1 MTSIDDLQHDLKGVS
16 DGVLSDL
23 DTEERLRVFI
33 QEAAEDREERIEWLT
48 ETAPTKQY
56 EATDLEYTDGIKR
69 YSFLSLQAR
78 HELQT
83 LYQAITERE
92 ADRDRYMAVMLLNGA
107 LERLSQGDFTVDEYG
122 NAEIPGSWPDDYG
135 PKYDPDLSTIAT
147 KYRELWEN
155 VPADLLLE
163 EDGRSGTSE
172 QFTHL
177 AALGRMAYAEDYSGF
192 DDLEIDRI
200 PSGLAKAEMGL
211 TNTLVRFYIHFHGWR
226 IFTEEYL
233 DVTLDEFL
241 AVIRPPEVADSPLDP
256 FASPPDVAEID
267 EEFCENILSLNEDY
281 LEAYQSLREEYADR
295 AGLEDPDDPPLGLDE
310 RAEAF
315 AQAIGEAGVER
326 Y

>member
-1 MTSIDDLQHDLKGVS
+1 MTSIDDLKHDLKGVS

-107 LERLSQGDFTVDEYG
+107 LERLSQGHFTVDEYG

-135 PKYDPDLSTIAT
+135 PQYAPQSSTLAT
-147 KYRELWEN
+147 KFRELWED
-155 VPADLLLE
+155 VPAELLLE
-163 EDGRSGTSE
+163 EGDRSGTTE
-172 QFTHL
+172 VFTGL
-177 AALGRMAYAEDYSGF
+177 AALALTAYAEDYSGF

-200 PSGLAKAEMGL
+200 PSPLAKAEMSL
-211 TNTLVRFYIHFHGWR
+211 AKTLVEFYTRFHGWR
-226 IFTEEYL
+226 IFAEKYL

-241 AVIRPPEVADSPLDP
+241 AIIRPPEASDSALDP
-256 FASPPDVAEID
+256 FAGPHGVPAVD
-267 EEFCENILSLNEDY
+267 EELCENTLSYYRDY

-295 AGLEDPDDPPLGLDE
+295 AGMERPDAPLDLDD